1 MKRTLL
7 PIFLVLAFFEFG
19 CLKSPDYD
27 KLSSNFI
34 VATNTDSLANF
45 AGFQTYYISDSVAI
59 INGSTSDTVL
69 KDANTKKLVDAVK
82 ANMNARGYTFVPK
95 GSVPDLGINMGIVKN
110 TYIGVVYSG
119 WWDSYYGW
127 WDPWYWGWYYPYYYP
142 WSTYYSITTGS
153 VIITIGDLKH
163 AQASQT
169 LRIVWSSIMGG
180 AISDNLNT
188 NVQRGVDAIN
198 QSFTQSPLV
207 KRN

>member
-27 KLSSNFI
+27 QLSTNFI

-45 AGFQTYYISDSVAI
+45 SGFQTYYISDSVAI
-59 INGSTSDTVL
+59 INGSTTDTIL
-69 KDANTKKLVDAVK
+69 SDANTKKLVDAVK
-82 ANMNARGYTFVPK
+82 ANMNARGYTFVSK
-95 GSVPDLGINMGIVKN
+95 GAKPDLGINMGIVKN

-119 WWDSYYGW
+119 WWDAYYGW
-127 WDPWYWGWYYPYYYP
+127 WDPWYWGGYYPYYYP
-142 WSTYYSITTGS
+142 WATYYSITTGS
-153 VIITIGDLKH
+153 VIITMADLKH
-163 AQASQT
+163 AQANQT
-169 LRIVWSSIMGG
+169 LRIVWNSVMGG
-180 AISDNLNT
+180 AISDNLAT